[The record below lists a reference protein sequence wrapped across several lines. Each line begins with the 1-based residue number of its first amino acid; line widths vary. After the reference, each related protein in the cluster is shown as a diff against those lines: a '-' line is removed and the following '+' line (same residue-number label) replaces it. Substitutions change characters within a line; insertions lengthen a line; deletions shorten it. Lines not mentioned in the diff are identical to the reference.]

1 MATQMY
7 DTTVWL
13 ISTDRDTM
21 LDNFYNCFSTYD
33 PRFTQESGTKYVV
46 FDNRIKIDVV
56 AGSSIR
62 YLDMNDNVIITA
74 GNFSNRN
81 QSELVRI
88 IITDHSFYATVC
100 QNSQWGYTFFIYES
114 SSTITYLALYLNTNY
129 ALDNS
134 NYIYR
139 FDSNGL
145 LTTSGFSIVKICTT
159 QLSSPYILFST
170 TCAIITTAGSV
181 GLLPD
186 FRSCSLVT
194 RYSTVTVNN
203 KNYLAIGTNTLVEAP
218 AS

>member
-7 DTTVWL
+7 DTTIFL
-13 ISTDRDTM
+13 TSSDREAM

-33 PRFTQESGTKYVV
+33 TRFTQESGTKYLV
-46 FDNRIKIDVV
+46 FDNRIKIDVI

-74 GNFSNRN
+74 GSFTNRY
-81 QSELVRI
+81 QTELVRI

-100 QNSQWGYTFFIYES
+100 KDSQWGYTFFIYES
-114 SSTITYLALYLNTNY
+114 SATITYLALYLDTTR
-129 ALDNS
+129 ALDYS
-134 NYIYR
+134 SYIYR

-145 LTTSGFSIVKICTT
+145 LTTSGFSIVKICST

-170 TCAIITTAGSV
+170 TCAIITSAGSV
-181 GLLPD
+181 GVLPD

-218 AS
+218 SS